1 MSNTPIAK
9 SLLQVSPTAAPPTPR
24 NAKITT
30 SSAAEIQALPVLKLS
45 LPFLVLQTSIN
56 AVSSVTLTMI
66 ALLSHTRIP
75 PAPCGGISTDLSQ
88 PLHRTRLSEFVL
100 SLLAQTS
107 RFVETHSQVL
117 SLLLL
122 TSK

>member
-9 SLLQVSPTAAPPTPR
+9 SLLQASLTAAPPTPR

-30 SSAAEIQALPVLKLS
+30 LSAAETQALPVLKLS
-45 LPFLVLQTSIN
+45 LTFLVLRTSIH

-75 PAPCGGISTDLSQ
+75 PAPCGDISMGLSQ
-88 PLHRTRLSEFVL
+88 PLHRIRSSGFAL
-100 SLLAQTS
+100 
-107 RFVETHSQVL
+107 
-117 SLLLL
+117 
-122 TSK
+122 